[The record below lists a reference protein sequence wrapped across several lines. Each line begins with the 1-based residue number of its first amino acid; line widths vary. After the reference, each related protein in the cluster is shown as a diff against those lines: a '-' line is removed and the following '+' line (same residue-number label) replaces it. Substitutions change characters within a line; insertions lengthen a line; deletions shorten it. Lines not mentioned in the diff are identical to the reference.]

1 MRIRRFL
8 LVVGAGLVAAC
19 QINPPASPAS
29 AATTCAIP
37 MEVLPTP
44 QPDEAGGAGLGEEQP
59 FQTRLRGLLSPPAN
73 PSGFAEPRKSSL
85 LFLSGGSQKG
95 SFGAGFLKGWG
106 QRPGGLPRFDM
117 VTGVSAGSILAT
129 AAFIGDGD
137 GAAEQFSQV
146 NRESD
151 VLKAFATKNSKGDFT
166 TTSYL
171 SIAKHGAAADLEPMR
186 QMLIAYLRAHRPG
199 HQMSRIEE
207 ARVEALANRELYVG
221 AVDLDS
227 GEFVAFN
234 LGGYLRASPTL
245 SDKVVGCYA
254 TAVLASSSVPMAAL
268 PVFIDGRVYVDG
280 GARNGMF
287 GMQLINQLYE
297 LAASGGADPASAP
310 NLYLLVNGTQVTEPD
325 CDGYRKQKIAP
336 AGPSAAQDAFCRKT
350 VGDPHVTPPK
360 RPTWSL
366 ATVGLRSVDVL
377 INQVYRANAQAT
389 FQAYQLAFHTQTG
402 FHFTRMKPDAPDF
415 RLGDRSCGS
424 SAGYV
429 TKDGQPTW
437 FDLDEQATHPLEFYP
452 HYMKC
457 LIAYGEERARQEAW

>member
-1 MRIRRFL
+1 MQELNVVLKADTQGSLESLQASLDL
-8 LVVGAGLVAAC
+8 LHNDEVAVKVV
-19 QINPPASPAS
+19 SS
-29 AATTCAIP
+29 A
-37 MEVLPTP
+37 V
-44 QPDEAGGAGLGEEQP
+44 
-59 FQTRLRGLLSPPAN
+59 
-73 PSGFAEPRKSSL
+73 
-85 LFLSGGSQKG
+85 
-95 SFGAGFLKGWG
+95 
-106 QRPGGLPRFDM
+106 
-117 VTGVSAGSILAT
+117 
-129 AAFIGDGD
+129 GDI
-137 GAAEQFSQV
+137 S
-146 NRESD
+146 ESD
-151 VLKAFATKNSKGDFT
+151 VAFAKTAGALLIGFNVS
-166 TTSYL
+166 L
-171 SIAKHGAAADLEPMR
+171 SSGLK
-186 QMLIAYLRAHRPG
+186 
-199 HQMSRIEE
+199 
-207 ARVEALANRELYVG
+207 ALANRELYVG